1 MRIILFG
8 ITVVFLESVC
18 VWGCRLSEE
27 YTAEDTLYLFY
38 ELFLE
43 SILSHKKVTKE
54 MILAA
59 ESIRSK
65 YHIPMTVHL
74 NILSTN
80 DEGLTTYVQ
89 YLEEFGIST
98 VRLLVVSDL

>member
-1 MRIILFG
+1 
-8 ITVVFLESVC
+8 
-18 VWGCRLSEE
+18 
-27 YTAEDTLYLFY
+27 
-38 ELFLE
+38 
-43 SILSHKKVTKE
+43 

-65 YHIPMTVHL
+65 YHIPMTVHM

-98 VRLLVVSDL
+98 VCLLIVNDL